1 MILINFNWYELV
13 LAVMSLAVH
22 DGQVVK
28 NPSLLGFIT
37 PPENPDFEWGLMDF
51 WTFEALPVPKIISWK
66 FSSFRKRT
74 WVNCTS
80 AGQAMTLQRG

>member
-37 PPENPDFEWGLMDF
+37 PRENPNFEWGSAKILTM
-51 WTFEALPVPKIISWK
+51 EAKRVKTN
-66 FSSFRKRT
+66 KRT
-74 WVNCTS
+74 KSGQKFLKS
-80 AGQAMTLQRG
+80 AKSDYFAPL